1 VLVVAPKQISRRLP
15 HEAFFQRHLLFW
27 LALRRPKAAKV
38 RYNAR
43 MTTAKDNP
51 GVIAP
56 PPLIATITVVFGL
69 LLDRTM
75 PVQML
80 AAQLSF
86 PERIIAGGFV
96 ALAGAVLAITA
107 ERRFKAVGTNVPP
120 WKPALH
126 LATTGIYERMRNPMY
141 VGLLL
146 LTGGIGIA
154 LASDWT
160 LTLLIPMALVLHYG
174 VVLREERYL
183 EAKFGDEYRRYKAR
197 VPRWGIL

>member
-1 VLVVAPKQISRRLP
+1 MA
-15 HEAFFQRHLLFW
+15 
-27 LALRRPKAAKV
+27 
-38 RYNAR
+38 
-43 MTTAKDNP
+43 TTRDTP

-56 PPLIATITVVFGL
+56 PPLIATVAVVFGL

-75 PVQML
+75 PAQML
-80 AAQLSF
+80 AAKMNF
-86 PERIIAGGFV
+86 TERVVVGAFV
-96 ALAGAVLAITA
+96 ALAGAALALTA

-126 LATTGIYERMRNPMY
+126 LASSGVYDRMRNPMY
-141 VGLLL
+141 IGLML

-160 LTLLIPMALVLHYG
+160 LVLLIPMAIVLHYG

-183 EAKFGDEYRRYKAR
+183 EAKFGEEYRRYKVR
-197 VPRWGIL
+197 VPRWGMF

>member
-1 VLVVAPKQISRRLP
+1 MARLCPPRSSPKFIG
-15 HEAFFQRHLLFW
+15 E
-27 LALRRPKAAKV
+27 
-38 RYNAR
+38 NAITFA
-43 MTTAKDNP
+43 MPTATDTP

-56 PPLIATITVVFGL
+56 PPLIATAAVVFGL

-75 PVQML
+75 PAQML
-80 AAQLSF
+80 AAKLSLT
-86 PERIIAGGFV
+86 ERIVVGGLV
-96 ALAGAVLAITA
+96 ALAGAALAVTA
-107 ERRFKAVGTNVPP
+107 ERRFRAVGTNVPP

-126 LATTGIYERMRNPMY
+126 LATSGVYDRMRNPMY
-141 VGLLL
+141 IGLML

-160 LTLLIPMALVLHYG
+160 LVLLVPMAIVLHYG

-183 EAKFGDEYRRYKAR
+183 EGKFGEEYRRYKAR

>member
-1 VLVVAPKQISRRLP
+1 
-15 HEAFFQRHLLFW
+15 
-27 LALRRPKAAKV
+27 
-38 RYNAR
+38 
-43 MTTAKDNP
+43 MTTAKDAP

-56 PPLIATITVVFGL
+56 PPLIATATVVFGL
-69 LLDRTM
+69 LLDRT
-75 PVQML
+75 VSDAHML
-80 AAQLSF
+80 ATTLSF
-86 PERIIAGGFV
+86 IERVAAGAFV
-96 ALAGAVLAITA
+96 ALAGGALAVTA

-126 LATTGIYERMRNPMY
+126 LATSGIYERMRNPMY

-160 LTLLIPMALVLHYG
+160 MVLLIPMALVLHYG

-183 EAKFGDEYRRYKAR
+183 EKKFGEDYRRYKAR